1 MYVVLDL
8 GVSGNSYAAAIITGL
23 LRTGGAFGGTLLL
36 QFGVPRRAMLIG
48 SGVLMGGAMYALSAT
63 VFHFGSDTSQRYS
76 FIKFIVTLF

>member
-1 MYVVLDL
+1 MYFVLDL

-48 SGVLMGGAMYALSAT
+48 SGILMGGAMYALSAA
-63 VFHFGSDTSQRYS
+63 VFYFGSDTYQRYS
-76 FIKFIVTLF
+76 FIGT